1 MKPIYLHI
9 ISHIGDLIPGLF
21 SSEDFSGRVRWCE
34 GSSEGNDSISVM
46 NSESEAE
53 LQSKNGDSAVHEVEM
68 ADFRMKP
75 CLFAVIRCI
84 LYVRLI
90 ACLSYRAV
98 CRIPAA
104 RGSIDFFE
112 KKKKSDG

>member
-1 MKPIYLHI
+1 MK
-9 ISHIGDLIPGLF
+9 
-21 SSEDFSGRVRWCE
+21 
-34 GSSEGNDSISVM
+34 GNDIDSVV

-53 LQSKNGDSAVHEVEM
+53 VLSKSGDSAVHEVEM

-90 ACLSYRAV
+90 LSCLLTGVVRRV
-98 CRIPAA
+98 PAA
-104 RGSIDFFE
+104 GSSVDLLE
-112 KKKKSDG
+112 SRAKGYR